1 MPSENIVKHFG
12 NRLRVR
18 VNGILIENERILM
31 VKHVGLGETGYLWAP
46 PGGGIEFGTSAPQ
59 NLEREFLE
67 ETGLMVEVK
76 DFLFTC
82 EFINAPLHAIELFFI
97 VKKKSGLL
105 GKGKDPELQNSAQ
118 IIETVAFLSIERIKN
133 IPVGGIHKVF
143 HDIESFDDIIKKR
156 GYYAI

>member
-59 NLEREFLE
+59 NLERE
-67 ETGLMVEVK
+67 
-76 DFLFTC
+76 
-82 EFINAPLHAIELFFI
+82 
-97 VKKKSGLL
+97 
-105 GKGKDPELQNSAQ
+105 
-118 IIETVAFLSIERIKN
+118 
-133 IPVGGIHKVF
+133 
-143 HDIESFDDIIKKR
+143 SF
-156 GYYAI
+156 